1 MTLTTTFH
9 PPEESEDSG
18 PVRPAEQPTIA
29 GLLIRDDELFIRMTL
44 AERLQHAILISCF
57 VLLVLTGLPLLTKP
71 TSDTEGLF
79 IFDWGFRLRGILH
92 RIGGVGLITVS
103 LFHLCYITFTRR
115 GREIL
120 LALLPKFKDA
130 TDALQAFGHNL
141 GFSQWLYRKGILK
154 NFFDLYPFWLF
165 AEAPLYGRYNFIEK
179 FEYLALIWGNF
190 VMILTGFFLWTTNL
204 SLRLFPLWIYDIFKI
219 VHGYEAI
226 LAFLAIIVWH
236 LYNVHLSQGVFPM
249 SKVWLNGK
257 ISGRELREH
266 HFLEY
271 QSILEKRR
279 RQKELM
285 HNSDLESLS

>member
-1 MTLTTTFH
+1 MTLITKFH
-9 PPEESEDSG
+9 PPEETEESDTARSAGKPATSE
-18 PVRPAEQPTIA
+18 
-29 GLLIRDDELFIRMTL
+29 LLIRDDEIFVRMTL
-44 AERLQHAILISCF
+44 AERLQHGVLISCF
-57 VLLVLTGLPLLTKP
+57 VLLVVTGLPLLTKP
-71 TSDTEGLF
+71 VSDTSGLF

-92 RIGGVGLITVS
+92 RIAGVGLIAVS
-103 LFHLCYITFTRR
+103 LFHLYYISFTRR
-115 GREIL
+115 GREIF
-120 LALLPKFKDA
+120 LALMPRLKDA

-141 GFSQWLYRKGILK
+141 GFTQWLYRKGILK
-154 NFFDLYPFWLF
+154 NFFDRHPFWLF
-165 AEAPLYGRYNFIEK
+165 AEPPHYGRYNFIEK

-190 VMILTGFFLWTTNL
+190 VMIFTGFFLWTTNL
-204 SLRLFPLWIYDIFKI
+204 SLRLFPLWVYDIFKI

-236 LYNVHLSQGVFPM
+236 LYNVHLSPGVFPM

-279 RQKELM
+279 QQK
-285 HNSDLESLS
+285 SS

>member
-1 MTLTTTFH
+1 
-9 PPEESEDSG
+9 
-18 PVRPAEQPTIA
+18 
-29 GLLIRDDELFIRMTL
+29 MTL
-44 AERLQHAILISCF
+44 AERLQHGILISCF
-57 VLLVLTGLPLLTKP
+57 VLLVVTGLPLLTRP
-71 TSDTEGLF
+71 TSDTNGLF

-92 RIGGVGLITVS
+92 RTAGVGLIAVS
-103 LFHLCYITFTRR
+103 LFHLYYISFTRR
-115 GREIL
+115 GREIF
-120 LALLPKFKDA
+120 LALMPRLKDA

-141 GFSQWLYRKGILK
+141 GFSEWLYRKGILK
-154 NFFDLYPFWLF
+154 NFFDRHPFWLF
-165 AEAPLYGRYNFIEK
+165 AEAPQYGRYNFIEK
-179 FEYLALIWGNF
+179 FEYLAVIWGNF
-190 VMILTGFFLWTTNL
+190 VMIFTGFFLWTTNL

-236 LYNVHLSQGVFPM
+236 LYNVHLSPGVFPM

-279 RQKELM
+279 QQ
-285 HNSDLESLS
+285 NGS

>member
-1 MTLTTTFH
+1 
-9 PPEESEDSG
+9 
-18 PVRPAEQPTIA
+18 
-29 GLLIRDDELFIRMTL
+29 MTL

-57 VLLVLTGLPLLTKP
+57 VLLVVTGLPLLTRP
-71 TSDTEGLF
+71 TSDTSGLF

-92 RIGGVGLITVS
+92 RIAGVGLIAVS
-103 LFHLCYITFTRR
+103 LFHLYYISSTRR
-115 GREIL
+115 GREIF
-120 LALLPKFKDA
+120 LALMPRLKDA

-141 GFSQWLYRKGILK
+141 GFSEWLYRKGILK
-154 NFFDLYPFWLF
+154 NFFDRHPFWLF

-190 VMILTGFFLWTTNL
+190 VMIFTGFFLWTTNL

-236 LYNVHLSQGVFPM
+236 LYNVHLSPGVFPM

-257 ISGRELREH
+257 ISGRELREQ

-285 HNSDLESLS
+285 NHSDLESLS